1 MKPYDH
7 DKRRD
12 SINRIDIE
20 KRQKGLTDSDYKN
33 EYLEINSVELDLK
46 ENLYRI
52 FDYGYFKNDLKDKKL
67 TLVHPHLWQDPFENF
82 FLRAK
87 GKTQDGLEVSFEPV
101 RNSYYSQCWSLKQ
114 ECDGLWRNYKG
125 KNEFAIQ
132 VKTNTQ
138 KLFEAVYNINNK
150 FHYLSYFIG
159 KVKYV
164 ENEEYLKHF
173 DEKVDFTNFQSGM
186 EFALTLL
193 IKRKP
198 FAYEE
203 EVRIIVK
210 TESDTQHDNSS
221 NILRIDLNLN
231 DIIKEIVFDPWV
243 SDKILEEKTK
253 ELIDLGYTGKIKK
266 SELYKGPDFTI
277 NM

>member
-7 DKRRD
+7 EKRRK
-12 SINRIDIE
+12 SINRIDFD

-33 EYLEINSVELDLK
+33 EYLEVNSVELDLK

-52 FDYGYFKNDLKDKKL
+52 FTYEYFKNDLKDNKL

-125 KNEFAIQ
+125 ENEFAIQ

-138 KLFEAVYNINNK
+138 KLFEAVYDINNK

-159 KVKYV
+159 KVEYV
-164 ENEEYLKHF
+164 ENEEYVKYF

-210 TESDTQHDNSS
+210 TESDPQHDNSS

-231 DIIKEIVFDPWV
+231 NIIEEIVFDPWV
-243 SDKILEEKTK
+243 SDEILKEKIK